1 MSVTKPKRNLS
12 VIGLILSILLG
23 VTGLLASIGGFSHV
37 TAEAN
42 YKSVSGTITD
52 LDLQVNAGYKQRTKN
67 RCAPIVE
74 FQVSGQTYTSGP
86 NQYSTY
92 GQGDKCGFTIG
103 DEITVN
109 YDPAD
114 PTKSTVSS
122 STFDWVIGL
131 GGAVVAIAFGL
142 FIPIRMVRRS
152 RAEARGDLWS

>member
-1 MSVTKPKRNLS
+1 MSVTKPKRKLS
-12 VIGLILSILLG
+12 VIGLILSILLS

-74 FQVSGQTYTSGP
+74 FQVNGQTYTSGP
-86 NQYSTY
+86 DQYATY
-92 GQGDKCGFTIG
+92 GKNDKCGFNVG

-114 PTKSTVSS
+114 PTKSTVSN
-122 STFDWVIGL
+122 STFDWIMGL
-131 GGAVVAIAFGL
+131 AGGAIAIAFGL
-142 FIPIRMVRRS
+142 IIPLRMIRRS
-152 RAEARGDLWS
+152 RAEARGDFLN